1 MMMRTLILLLVVCGA
16 SAFVTPAHL
25 QRGVVATRFG
35 VPSTI
40 HPSQSAASSAL
51 FAKKDAS
58 RSGNK
63 RERLDKLAALEEEMV
78 ETDKSFVLQA
88 AGGFVA
94 ILVVLGVIAASSGVL
109 DPVINSYGY

>member
-1 MMMRTLILLLVVCGA
+1 MMRTLILLLIVCGA

-35 VPSTI
+35 VPS
-40 HPSQSAASSAL
+40 PSQSAASSTTTFAL

-109 DPVINSYGY
+109 DPVINSGY